1 MSYLFIKDA
10 QTEQETHSSLIENT
24 LPVTESFSDIIDSFL
39 TTAERKLTG
48 YSIGEIDILAKAA
61 KNVDSEVK
69 KRDLLKRIDAAITD
83 AKKELVNTNKDDK
96 KKDLRLQLQVLS
108 ELKNKVNS
116 FKVTEHDEKKEDD
129 EGNKKHRIDLDN
141 L

>member
-24 LPVTESFSDIIDSFL
+24 LPITESFSDIIDSFL

-83 AKKELVNTNKDDK
+83 VKKEFFTSSRPTLRKNEHLHVVCAERHPEELGCSFLAKISFLALEN
-96 KKDLRLQLQVLS
+96 DLS
-108 ELKNKVNS
+108 TIEC
-116 FKVTEHDEKKEDD
+116 
-129 EGNKKHRIDLDN
+129 
-141 L
+141 

>member
-48 YSIGEIDILAKAA
+48 
-61 KNVDSEVK
+61 
-69 KRDLLKRIDAAITD
+69 
-83 AKKELVNTNKDDK
+83 
-96 KKDLRLQLQVLS
+96 
-108 ELKNKVNS
+108 
-116 FKVTEHDEKKEDD
+116 
-129 EGNKKHRIDLDN
+129 
-141 L
+141 